1 MVNLNKYEIYD
12 NYDDI
17 MGDETHIIYVDHKVY
32 KLIHNSIK
40 KNKSKKTTIHY
51 YDLKAF
57 AYKSNSDYED
67 IIFIN
72 SDNKVCCIEDKSTL
86 DWDD

>member
-1 MVNLNKYEIYD
+1 MVNLNKYDFYD
-12 NYDDI
+12 NFDDI
-17 MGDETHIIYVDHKVY
+17 MGDEEHIIYVSHKLF
-32 KLIHNSIK
+32 KLIEKSIK

-51 YDLKAF
+51 YDQKVL
-57 AYKSNSDYED
+57 AYISDSDYEY

-72 SDNKVCCIEDKSTL
+72 SDKKVCRIEDKSTL